1 MMRITDLFETQ
12 INELMDQPYR
22 FMPLGQLRGK
32 AKYAFETDAGNVYIV
47 DIVYPEG
54 EATIG
59 FGLKDLKSTGRL
71 DKVQG
76 TGDAM
81 RVFSTVVEI
90 VKQFV
95 EKVQP
100 PKIHFDAASNE
111 PSRIKLY
118 QRMAMSVDRALPNY
132 TFVGQEPGEHTVKF
146 TLAKKESQA

>member
-1 MMRITDLFETQ
+1 MRITELFETQ
-12 INELMDQPYR
+12 LNELMDQPYR
-22 FMPLGQLRGK
+22 FMTLGSLRGK

-54 EATIG
+54 EATVG

-81 RVFSTVVEI
+81 RVFSTVIAI

-95 EKVQP
+95 DKAQL

-111 PSRIKLY
+111 PSRVKLY
-118 QRMAMSVDRALPNY
+118 QRMAMSADRVLPDY

-146 TLAKKESQA
+146 TLARKDLQD